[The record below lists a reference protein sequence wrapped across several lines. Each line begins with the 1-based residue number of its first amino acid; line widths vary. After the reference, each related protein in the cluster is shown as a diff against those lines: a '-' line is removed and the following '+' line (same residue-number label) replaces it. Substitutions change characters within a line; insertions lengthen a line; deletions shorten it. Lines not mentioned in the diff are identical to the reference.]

1 MTVGVYRLDST
12 ESDGGARP
20 YPHMDGSRETL
31 AHELPPSRGPLMP
44 RLVLAG
50 LSSEVKMG
58 QQVYEE
64 AIAERAQ
71 RALGDSWRVS
81 RTSVRTLRSPLA
93 GTARIPATI
102 LSAGRPKIRKGF
114 GRALYGRSDL
124 VHRFDLRLPPARKE
138 VVMIHDVVS
147 WRFPDEA
154 VPPSSAIAEARAARA
169 VVCPSQFSADEVS
182 EVLGVSDAIAIPNG
196 VGPEA
201 FGAVA
206 LSDAELE
213 QLGLR
218 PPFVLHT
225 GGCTLRKNL
234 GALAAAWPL
243 VRRAAP
249 DAHLA
254 LVGPPDGRRT
264 ELFEGVAG
272 AVLLGRLED
281 EVLHRLRAAAACVV
295 VPSLYEGFGLPA
307 LEGMAA
313 GVPVIA
319 ARRSSLPEVCGDAA
333 TLVEPT
339 ADGLAEGMLLAL
351 DRGADIEAL
360 VARGRVLARAYT
372 WERSAA
378 AHADV
383 WRRVVGS

>member
-1 MTVGVYRLDST
+1 
-12 ESDGGARP
+12 
-20 YPHMDGSRETL
+20 
-31 AHELPPSRGPLMP
+31 MP

-81 RTSVRTLRSPLA
+81 RTNVRTLRSPLA
-93 GTARIPATI
+93 GTARVPATI
-102 LSAGRPKIRKGF
+102 LSAGRPKIRKAF
-114 GRALYGRSDL
+114 GRGLYGRNDL
-124 VHRFDLRLPPARKE
+124 VHRFDLRLPPAPKE

-154 VPPSSAIAEARAARA
+154 VPPNSAIAEARAARA

-182 EVLGVSDAIAIPNG
+182 EVLGVSDPIAIPNG

-201 FGAVA
+201 FDAVPF
-206 LSDAELE
+206 SEAELA

-234 GALAAAWPL
+234 GALAAAWPV
-243 VRRAAP
+243 VRQAAP

-254 LVGPPDGRRT
+254 LVGPPDTRRT

-281 EVLHRLRAAAACVV
+281 DVLHRLRATAACVV

-313 GVPVIA
+313 GVPVVA
-319 ARRSSLPEVCGDAA
+319 ARRSSLPEVCRDAA

-339 ADGLAEGMLLAL
+339 ADGLAEGILQAL
-351 DRGADIEAL
+351 NRDATVEDL
-360 VARGRVLARAYT
+360 VARGRVVARDYT

-383 WRRVVGS
+383 WRSVVGS